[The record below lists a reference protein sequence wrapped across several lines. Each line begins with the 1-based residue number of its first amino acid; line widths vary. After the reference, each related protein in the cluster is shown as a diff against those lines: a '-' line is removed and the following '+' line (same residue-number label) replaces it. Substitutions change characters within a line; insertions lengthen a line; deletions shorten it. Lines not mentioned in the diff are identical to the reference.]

1 MNAGFAA
8 GFFGEAT
15 NIMRETDKRTRE
27 DELLAKE
34 LEQKDKDWARS
45 TQHDLNMVSARYDL
59 ETKAARTKK
68 VDDAATTAGL
78 LLDYG
83 FSSEDLSP
91 YLDGSDRGLIKLNSL
106 LSSVD
111 GLSKDQVSK
120 LRATVG
126 AGGITTDVATT
137 VKGADKSTP
146 TGDFAVMFAGA
157 ANKSTTQKPEQIKV
171 VVDTVNNSM
180 MSDAQDR
187 LNKLSEIALDETQS
201 SAARG
206 SASKAK
212 AELTI
217 AIEQASKN
225 NPSLLMNSFGVKA
238 VYDALNNP
246 GMAGYEVANNPML
259 RTNSS
264 VVDRAQAIMGTKTFL
279 QESVDGPYAALD
291 LINNNKDVLI
301 ANDKLGPILLEYA
314 TVFDKSFLP
323 PELESYYTSFL
334 NK

>member
-15 NIMRETDKRTRE
+15 NIMREKDKRTRE

-45 TQHDLNMVSARYDL
+45 TQHDLNMVSARYNM
-59 ETKAARTKK
+59 ETKTSRAKK

-83 FSSEDLSP
+83 FSSEELSP

-111 GLSKDQVSK
+111 GLTKDQVSK
-120 LRATVG
+120 LRTTVG

-137 VKGADKSTP
+137 VKGTDSSTT
-146 TGDFAVMFAGA
+146 TGDLAVMFAGA
-157 ANKSTTQKPEQIKV
+157 ANRSTTQKPEAIKM

-180 MSDAQDR
+180 MSDAQAKLNR
-187 LNKLSEIALDETQS
+187 LSDIALDETQS
-201 SAARG
+201 SAARE
-206 SASKAK
+206 SASAEKAK
-212 AELTI
+212 LTI
-217 AIEQASKN
+217 AIDQASKN
-225 NPSLLMNSFGVKA
+225 NPALLMNSFGVKA
-238 VYDALNNP
+238 VYDTLNNP

-259 RTNSS
+259 RTNGA
-264 VVDRAQAIMGTKTFL
+264 VVDKAQAIMGTKTFL